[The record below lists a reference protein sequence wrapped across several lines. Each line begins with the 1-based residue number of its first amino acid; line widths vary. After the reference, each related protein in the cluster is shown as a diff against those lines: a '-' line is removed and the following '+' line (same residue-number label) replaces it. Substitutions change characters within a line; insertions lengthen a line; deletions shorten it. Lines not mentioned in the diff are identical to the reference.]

1 MIRKRPLALAIA
13 LAGCVTAC
21 TAVENYRFGDI
32 TRTALTTAEKV
43 NALKA
48 DYCST
53 PNGPARGLLLQTI
66 RRVDPEYVGVCVVAA
81 P

>member
-1 MIRKRPLALAIA
+1 MKTLLAVLA

-21 TAVENYRFGDI
+21 TALENYQFGDI
-32 TRTALTTAEKV
+32 TRAALETAAQV

-53 PNGPARGLLLQTI
+53 PNGPSRDLILTTI

>member
-1 MIRKRPLALAIA
+1 MIRKQPLALAVA

-21 TAVENYRFGDI
+21 TALENYQFGDV
-32 TRTALTTAEKV
+32 TRAALETAAQI

-53 PNGPARGLLLQTI
+53 PNGPSRDLILAAI
-66 RRVDPEYVGVCVVAA
+66 RRVDPEYVGVCRVET

>member
-1 MIRKRPLALAIA
+1 MISKKPLLLAIG

-21 TAVENYRFGDI
+21 TALENYEFGDA
-32 TRTALTTAEKV
+32 TRAALATAAQI

-53 PNGPARGLLLQTI
+53 PNGPSRDLILQTI
-66 RRVDPEYVGVCVVAA
+66 RRVDPEYVGVCVVTA